1 MFPILLYERIEGTA
15 LQAEPIHSNLCSNF
29 AAGPF
34 QVDLMPIIRIG
45 CFRPAQML
53 PFFFGCCNTLRLALK
68 GTHPLL
74 FCNAGQNFD
83 QDIIDHIEDPVLLLR
98 QLDECGGNIQDLY
111 PDMMFLKILKLRLD
125 MALVSAEP
133 VQRHDHQGIPLPKQM
148 VLEHLVPFPFQRL
161 AALLVGYNIP
171 LVYPEVGQR
180 FQLTIQ
186 VLFSR

>member
-1 MFPILLYERIEGTA
+1 MFPLL
-15 LQAEPIHSNLCSNF
+15 
-29 AAGPF
+29 
-34 QVDLMPIIRIG
+34 
-45 CFRPAQML
+45 
-53 PFFFGCCNTLRLALK
+53 FGCSDSLCLALK
-68 GTHPLL
+68 CTDPLL
-74 FCNAGQNFD
+74 LCDTGQDLD
-83 QDIIDHIEDPVLLLR
+83 QDVVDHIKDPVLLLR